1 MNLTKSGFVYS
12 KIDVHASVSVISL
25 AYIVLKTC
33 TIHVHVVRF
42 RSDGDSRVMTHDT
55 LLEY

>member
-33 TIHVHVVRF
+33 TLYNTCTVLYMS
-42 RSDGDSRVMTHDT
+42 SDFGLTVTHD
-55 LLEY
+55 